1 MDHSFIHHHHDDGFV
16 KFPTKLTT
24 DHIRSW
30 NGHPLTY
37 RLRGL
42 IVHEGSSI
50 AGGHYVAY
58 ISMNGIWYKADDSE
72 ITRVNRQIVSS
83 LEVYILVYQ
92 SSWLFW
98 IKTILPR
105 PDFSMGQKTFMR
117 YSLKFFRDTCPRR
130 ISLFSLVTV
139 DWSYL
144 TFSKW
149 HIRSSM
155 KMYYFILWKY

>member
-1 MDHSFIHHHHDDGFV
+1 MLQKIDGFV
-16 KFPTKLTT
+16 KFPTELTT

-58 ISMNGIWYKADDSE
+58 ISMNGVWYKADDSE
-72 ITRVNRQIVSS
+72 ITRVTRQIVSS

-92 SSWLFW
+92 SS
-98 IKTILPR
+98 
-105 PDFSMGQKTFMR
+105 
-117 YSLKFFRDTCPRR
+117 
-130 ISLFSLVTV
+130 
-139 DWSYL
+139 
-144 TFSKW
+144 
-149 HIRSSM
+149 
-155 KMYYFILWKY
+155 